1 MNRSYLVA
9 AALCMAGTAASAQIV
24 YRCGNEYTRTP
35 CADGKRIDVSDP
47 VTPEQRLAA
56 LDAAWRE
63 QRLGES
69 MARER
74 RAEAAAFHPAMA
86 SSLSPPPLAKAEPAK
101 KTKPRAR
108 KRSVETSV
116 DGDFIARVPKTKAAS
131 S

>member
-1 MNRSYLVA
+1 MNRSYLFA
-9 AALCMAGTAASAQIV
+9 AALCMAGTTASAQIV
-24 YRCGNEYTRTP
+24 YRCGSEYTRTP
-35 CADGKRIDVSDP
+35 CADGKRVDVSDP

-86 SSLSPPPLAKAEPAK
+86 IGLSAPPPAKAEPVKKAK
-101 KTKPRAR
+101 PKAR

-116 DGDFIARVPKTKAAS
+116 DGDFIARVPKTKAAAS
-131 S
+131 